1 MVLDV
6 WGTALRNSTPTIPE
20 NVGRRRGL
28 FYWGLGGR
36 EQCWRIGEGD
46 QSSCSSVFVVE
57 GTGHHLASHRQLVF
71 QAQDAPWSLEVP
83 RGGSG
88 SRWNGPTSPAPA
100 SPNVGRNSTEEIGRG
115 KKKADGEEWWWQTP
129 EAQCL
134 WPCVAVQGMVEAD
147 KEMLQEVEL
156 ELAMLGAEEVY
167 SQCSGNG
174 KVSRG
179 PKLCRAPHSRVQL

>member
-1 MVLDV
+1 MLSC
-6 WGTALRNSTPTIPE
+6 A
-20 NVGRRRGL
+20 
-28 FYWGLGGR
+28 LGGCGHCLPPR
-36 EQCWRIGEGD
+36 TGYAAWKARAGYWSKEQHPETSEWASGGLPRLSRSG
-46 QSSCSSVFVVE
+46 CSSEWLFIV
-57 GTGHHLASHRQLVF
+57 LLQ
-71 QAQDAPWSLEVP
+71 
-83 RGGSG
+83 
-88 SRWNGPTSPAPA
+88 
-100 SPNVGRNSTEEIGRG
+100 
-115 KKKADGEEWWWQTP
+115 ADGEEWWWQTP

-179 PKLCRAPHSRVQL
+179 PKPCRAPHSRVQL